1 MKGQPDSTARLLLLP
16 CFCFAFFFLLLSAY
30 CSFSGGGMG
39 GNQSINQPTPADE
52 VTFFFTRKGKKKL
65 MPVFI

>member
-16 CFCFAFFFLLLSAY
+16 CFCFAFFLLLSAY

-39 GNQSINQPTPADE
+39 GNQSINQPQLMRLL
-52 VTFFFTRKGKKKL
+52 FFYSERKEEINARVYL
-65 MPVFI
+65 V